1 MSSANAPNAPSSSP
15 SLSANPISNPTPSPP
30 SSPLPAT
37 AQAPGDKLAASP
49 VWQWGLLGLL
59 ALATG
64 LLLWWPDGRWDWAHK
79 ALLLIG
85 VAGAVVVVMWLV
97 PQQRRLAAKARGLAQ
112 QATQLH
118 DWGERLREAE
128 DPWWMAPDLQH
139 LLSDLTG
146 AAATVYWLG
155 ADGTSTGAGAG
166 TGTGTGRSTD
176 PNTERW
182 QGPAAAD
189 EQVGLRLCAQGHGA
203 MGPDTGRHED
213 LPAWY
218 LPLRGRRS
226 SFGAALVRWPVADG
240 LTVQITRGLRE
251 SREHAQAL
259 CDAMGLA
266 LERAQVLRNAA
277 VAQQAEKNQVLRST
291 LLAAIAHDHR
301 TPLATI
307 LGAASSLHDQAD
319 RLDVQQRRRLAATIV
334 DEAGQLV
341 RLTENTLQ
349 LARLDA
355 PGLAPGLA
363 LRLDWESAEELIG
376 TVMRRM
382 RGRDLKQRVR
392 ARVEPALPL
401 LRCDAVLLVQLLDN
415 LVDNALK
422 YGDETAQVELL
433 ARRLGDHLV
442 LAVRD
447 RGMGVPLAHRQ
458 RIFEV
463 FQRGGPASV
472 PGSASASTHHDIP
485 SRRGAGVGLAVCRA
499 IANAHGGEL
508 RLRPRGHGGTA
519 FECWLPLTAPP
530 TGPHDPYA
538 STTSTAP

>member
-1 MSSANAPNAPSSSP
+1 MPFVNATKPALNGTKTGA
-15 SLSANPISNPTPSPP
+15 PTPS
-30 SSPLPAT
+30 STLWRWWPL
-37 AQAPGDKLAASP
+37 L
-49 VWQWGLLGLL
+49 LLGL
-59 ALATG
+59 AAA
-64 LLLWWPDGRWDWAHK
+64 LLLWWRDGRWDWAHK
-79 ALLLIG
+79 TLLLTSL
-85 VAGAVVVVMWLV
+85 AGAVAVLTGWV
-97 PQQRRLAAKARGLAQ
+97 PQQRRLAAQARNLAQ
-112 QATQLH
+112 QAAQLH
-118 DWGERLREAE
+118 GWGERLREAE
-128 DPWWMAPDLQH
+128 DPGSLAGDLQTM
-139 LLSDLTG
+139 LTDLTG
-146 AAATVYWLG
+146 ATATVCRL
-155 ADGTSTGAGAG
+155 ADEGTDQAI
-166 TGTGTGRSTD
+166 
-176 PNTERW
+176 EQW

-189 EQVGLRLCAQGHGA
+189 EQVGLRLCAQGNEA

-213 LPAWY
+213 LQAWY
-218 LPLRGRRS
+218 LPLRGRRAS
-226 SFGAALVRWPVADG
+226 LGAALLRWPLAES
-240 LTVQITRGLRE
+240 TSVQATRDVRGVGGTSQARGV
-251 SREHAQAL
+251 RDHAQAL

-277 VAQQAEKNQVLRST
+277 AAHQAEKNQSLRST

-307 LGAASSLHDQAD
+307 LGAASSLHDQSD
-319 RLDVQQRRRLAATIV
+319 KLDPQQRRRLAATIV

-355 PGLAPGLA
+355 PGLARGLA
-363 LRLDWESAEELIG
+363 LRVDWESAEEIVG
-376 TVMRRM
+376 TVMRRV
-382 RGRDLKQRVR
+382 RGRDFKQRVR

-422 YGDETAQVELL
+422 YGDESAQVEVL
-433 ARRLGDHLV
+433 ARRMGDHLV

-447 RGMGVPLAHRQ
+447 RGPGVPLSMRQ

-463 FQRGGPASV
+463 FQRGDPN
-472 PGSASASTHHDIP
+472 SAAGDQV

-499 IANAHGGEL
+499 IAKAHGGEL

-530 TGPHDPYA
+530 TGPHDPSA
-538 STTSTAP
+538 SPTGAAP